1 MTHFNIRAAR
11 FIPASLLS
19 LAVTILPSTTVA
31 QSNGTTFSGRATAVQ
46 GTIAGIN
53 LSLADT
59 GPLDPAGGAREN
71 SLLCYPDGPD
81 CQVGLTDITNGALSA
96 TVLHAS
102 TVGRGEHSR
111 SEASVA
117 ELAVTVAGIPIQA
130 ELIRAVAD
138 ATCQA
143 GLATIS
149 GASELVS
156 LLINGV
162 PVVVTGV
169 PNQNVSVGPVTI
181 ILNEQTVS
189 TTGQGAEITVSALHV
204 SVADMPDPIT
214 RLTIPGSDLVVAQAH
229 ADIHCGQRSCN
240 FAAGVTGG
248 GFVSPGGERVNFAA
262 AGQNLSDWGHFQAI
276 NHGTRDKLKA
286 TAQTTT
292 FNAAGFAVITGTA
305 QVNGTGGY
313 RFTVKLKDNGEPGSN
328 DQFEL
333 SSDYPT
339 LNVLMTTINGGN
351 IQFHKP
357 CNGGR

>member
-11 FIPASLLS
+11 FIAASLLS
-19 LAVTILPSTTVA
+19 FAFTLISSTTAA
-31 QSNGTTFSGRATAVQ
+31 QSNGTTFSGQATAVQ

-59 GPLDPAGGAREN
+59 GPLDPAGGSREN
-71 SLLCYPDGPD
+71 SLLCYPNGPD
-81 CQVGLTDITNGALSA
+81 CQVGLTDTTNGALSVR
-96 TVLHAS
+96 VLHAS

-117 ELAVTVAGIPIQA
+117 EFAVTIAGVPIQA
-130 ELIRAVAD
+130 EFLRAAAD

-149 GASELVS
+149 GASQLINLV
-156 LLINGV
+156 INGV

-169 PNQNVSVGPVTI
+169 PNQNVAVGPVTI

-189 TTGQGAEITVSALHV
+189 TTGQGADITVSALHV
-204 SVADMPDPIT
+204 TVADMPDPIT
-214 RLTIPGSDLVVAQAH
+214 GLTIPGSDLVVAQAH
-229 ADIHCGQRSCN
+229 ADIHCGQRSCT
-240 FAAGVTGG
+240 FAAAVTGG
-248 GFVSPGGERVNFAA
+248 GFVMPGGERVNFAV

-292 FNAAGFAVITGTA
+292 FDAAGFAVITGTA
-305 QVNGTGGY
+305 KVNGTGAYG
-313 RFTVKLKDNGEPGSN
+313 FTVKVKDNGEPGSN

-333 SSDYPT
+333 SSEYPAM
-339 LNVLMTTINGGN
+339 NVLMTTIDGGN

-357 CNGGR
+357 CSGGR